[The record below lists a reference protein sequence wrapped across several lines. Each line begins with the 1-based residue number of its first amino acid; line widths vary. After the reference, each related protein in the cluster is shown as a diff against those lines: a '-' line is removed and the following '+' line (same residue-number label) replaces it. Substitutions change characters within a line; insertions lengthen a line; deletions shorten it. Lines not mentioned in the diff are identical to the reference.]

1 METIPF
7 MIPSTSAVSEP
18 SLKLASHTEMIF
30 CRSSSSPASLLSS
43 EMSAP
48 RDSSLRCC
56 STFQRRSDP
65 IHRKDSFETE
75 QPCPWS

>member
-30 CRSSSSPASLLSS
+30 CRSSSSLASLLGDVGS
-43 EMSAP
+43 EGLEVSP
-48 RDSSLRCC
+48 ELFRLFLQTD
-56 STFQRRSDP
+56 
-65 IHRKDSFETE
+65 IYKD
-75 QPCPWS
+75 WD